1 MPNAGLY
8 IVRRKKITLNP
19 AFEAEKERL
28 LTQVGRLL
36 QTKARAEASKPYG
49 LGTGT
54 KTGKLV
60 AAIQVKGPYVSGS
73 GKSTVVN
80 VTVDQEMAPHALW
93 QEKGTGIYGPT
104 GEVIRPKQAQVMA
117 WIQTGRPYVG
127 VAVSAFLRK
136 RGKGGNPNQ
145 YQQYAKWVKGVKPK
159 LFMEKARKD
168 PAIAAIYKEGTAR
181 LAKSLIKVV

>member
-8 IVRRKKITLNP
+8 IVRYKRITLNP
-19 AFEAEKERL
+19 EFEAEKTRL

-36 QTKARAEASKPYG
+36 QTKARAEAERPYG
-49 LGTGT
+49 LGTGR
-54 KTGKLV
+54 KTGKLA
-60 AAIQVKGPYVSGS
+60 AAIQVKGPYTSGS

-80 VTVDQEMAPHALW
+80 VSVDQAMAPHALW

-117 WIQTGRPYVG
+117 WLQTGQPYVG
-127 VAVSAFLRK
+127 VAVSAFLR
-136 RGKGGNPNQ
+136 RRASGGNPAQ

-159 LFMEKARKD
+159 EFMKKARTD
-168 PAIAAIYKEGTAR
+168 PTIAAVYREGSQR
-181 LAKSLIKVV
+181 LAKLLIKAG

>member
-36 QTKARAEASKPYG
+36 QTKARAEAEKPYG
-49 LGTGT
+49 LGSGRKTGT
-54 KTGKLV
+54 LA

-80 VTVDQEMAPHALW
+80 VTVDQAMAPHALW
-93 QEKGTGIYGPT
+93 QEKGTGIYGPS

-127 VAVSAFLRK
+127 YAVSAFLR
-136 RGKGGNPNQ
+136 RRADSKGAAQ
-145 YQQYAKWVKGVKPK
+145 YQQYAKWVRGVKPK
-159 LFMEKARKD
+159 RFMEKAHKD
-168 PAIAAIYKEGTAR
+168 PTIAAIYREGSKR
-181 LAKSLIKVV
+181 LAKLLIEVK